1 MEVTVLVNGRTLQQS
16 MQQQWPCVAPS
27 PHPSPTCANWESSSH
42 TMESWVVSRL
52 RVYEHAYTH
61 SLQRKPGKNVR

>member
-27 PHPSPTCANWESSSH
+27 PHPSPTCANWESSSPH
-42 TMESWVVSRL
+42 YGVL
-52 RVYEHAYTH
+52 G
-61 SLQRKPGKNVR
+61 GK